1 MLSKLATGVIL
12 VMVALADPSLT
23 TAQTPPVAPV
33 RNVVDD
39 YWGVK
44 VSDPYRYMENL
55 DDPEVQAWIKSEADY
70 TNAVLGKIPGR
81 EGLFD
86 RIEELDAGSPYRVYG
101 VRRMPDGG
109 LFYFKQGAEE
119 NLAKVYHRDS
129 LDGHEELLIDPT
141 TIEAPEGGFYS
152 ISFIRPSP
160 SGHYLIYGIAPS
172 GSEET
177 TLRVLDVTT
186 GQNLPDSVDRL
197 EPYYTPPQW
206 LPDGS
211 GYYYVRLRQLPPE
224 APATEGYKRS
234 RSFLHRLGTP
244 IADDQVAFAKDQW
257 PGIEMTDE
265 DFPSIVMPPGSR
277 YAIGQI
283 KHGDANELTLYS
295 SLYASLATSDAP
307 WKLVCDVPDSVT
319 DFAIH
324 GDWIYMVTSKDAP
337 RARLVRTPLANPS
350 FATAEEVIPAGRIV
364 LRRVY
369 AAKDALYLSAL
380 DAGMSRVLRVDY
392 TTGAVTNLAFPEGAP
407 SGYITSISPEVDGA
421 LIQTASWTERG
432 RTYAYDP
439 ATDTFTDTGLNPRGK
454 FDDVPGYE
462 SIEVEVPSYDG
473 VMIPLSIIYKS
484 GVKLD
489 GSNPTLL
496 HGYGAYGISQTVY
509 FDPTRLAWLERGGV
523 LAIAHVRGGGEF
535 GPEWHLAGQKLTK
548 ANTWKDFIACAEY
561 LVDTGFTSTAK
572 LAGSGGS
579 AGGILIGR
587 AITDRPD
594 LFAAAL
600 IAVGDLDA
608 VRMETTTNGVPNI
621 QEFGTV
627 KKEDEFHALLE
638 MSAYHHVK
646 DGVKY
651 PAVMLIH
658 GINDPRV
665 EPWMSAKMCARLQA
679 ATASDRPILF
689 RVDYHAGHGIGSTK
703 EQYQRLQADEWAFL
717 FWQLGVPDFQP

>member
-1 MLSKLATGVIL
+1 MRRVLSTGWFFVL
-12 VMVALADPSLT
+12 VALMNVTLT
-23 TAQTPPVAPV
+23 AAQTPPVAPV
-33 RNVVDD
+33 RNVIDE

-44 VSDPYRYMENL
+44 VSDPYRYMEDLN
-55 DDPEVQAWIKSEADY
+55 DPEVQAWIKAEADY
-70 TNAVLGKIPGR
+70 AKATLDRIPGR
-81 EGLFD
+81 DSLFN
-86 RIEELDAGSPYRVYG
+86 RIRELDAGSPYRVFG

-109 LFYFKQGAEE
+109 LFYFKQGADE
-119 NLAKVYHRDS
+119 NLAKVCYRTS
-129 LDGHEELLIDPT
+129 LDGDERLLIDPGT
-141 TIEAPEGGFYS
+141 MDAPSGGFYS

-160 SGHYLIYGIAPS
+160 DGRYLIYGIAPS

-211 GYYYVRLRQLPPE
+211 GFYYVRLRQLPPE

-244 IADDQVAFAKDQW
+244 IADDQVAFAMDQW
-257 PGIEMTDE
+257 PGIEMTEE
-265 DFPSIVMPPGSR
+265 DFPSIVLPMGSA

-283 KHGDANELTLYS
+283 KHGDANEITLYS
-295 SLYASLATSDAP
+295 APLASLATSDAP
-307 WKLVCDVPDSVT
+307 WKPVCDVPDSVT
-319 DFAIH
+319 GFAVH
-324 GDWIYMVTSKDAP
+324 GEWIYLVTSLDAP
-337 RARLVRTPLANPS
+337 RARIVRTPLANPS
-350 FATAEEVIPAGRIV
+350 FATAEEIIPAGRIV
-364 LRRVY
+364 LRNLY
-369 AAKDALYLSAL
+369 PAKDALYVSAL
-380 DAGMSRVLRVDY
+380 DAGMSKVLRVDY
-392 TTGAVTNLAFPEGAP
+392 ATGEAKSLDFPEGA
-407 SGYITSISPEVDGA
+407 TSAFMVAASSNVDG
-421 LIQTASWTERG
+421 IMVQTTSWTKRG
-432 RTYAYDP
+432 HTYAYDP
-439 ATDTFTDTGLNPRGK
+439 ATDSFTDTGLNPQGK
-454 FDDVPGYE
+454 YDDVPGYE
-462 SIEVEVPSYDG
+462 SVEVEVPSHDG
-473 VMIPLSIIYKS
+473 VMVPLSIIYKS
-484 GVKLD
+484 GLKLD

-496 HGYGAYGISQTVY
+496 DGYGAYGISRFVY
-509 FDPTRLAWLERGGV
+509 FEPTRLAWLERGGI
-523 LAIAHVRGGGEF
+523 LAVAHVRGGGEF

-548 ANTWKDFIACAEY
+548 PNTWKDFIACAEY
-561 LVDTGFTSTAK
+561 LIDKGYTSPAK

-600 IAVGDLDA
+600 INVGDLDA

-638 MSAYHHVK
+638 MSAYHHVQ

-651 PAVMLIH
+651 PAVMLAC

-679 ATASDRPILF
+679 ATASGKPILF

-703 EQYQRLQADEWAFL
+703 EQYQRLLADEWAFL
-717 FWQLGVPDFQP
+717 FWQFGNPDFQP